1 MKILEAKNIHKIYN
15 PNSPEPVHALKGV
28 SLSLENGEFVALVGR
43 SGSGK
48 STLLYQLALL
58 DTPNKGVV
66 FIDGVDTS
74 KLSDTERVNFRLGN
88 IGYVFQDY
96 ALLPELT
103 LFENVSLPLVA
114 LGMPLAEV
122 KKKVENTL
130 KKLGLEGLGEHLPGE
145 LSGGQKQ
152 RGSIARAIVSEPKL
166 LFADEP
172 TANLDSVSSKQVLE
186 AFKDLNKRYGQTILM
201 VTHEPEDEQYVD
213 RVLELKDGVLI
224 NQ

>member
-15 PNSPEPVHALKGV
+15 SNSPEPVHALKGV

-122 KKKVENTL
+122 KKKIENTL

>member
-15 PNSPEPVHALKGV
+15 PDSPEPVHALKGV
-28 SLSLENGEFVALVGR
+28 SFALEKGEFVALVGR

-58 DTPNKGVV
+58 DTPNEGVV
-66 FIDGVDTS
+66 FIDGVNVS
-74 KLSDTERVNFRLGN
+74 KLSDVEKTNFRLGN

-103 LFENVSLPLVA
+103 LFENVALPLVVS
-114 LGMPLAEV
+114 GMSLAEV

-130 KKLGLEGLGEHLPGE
+130 EKLGLAGLGEHLPSE

-152 RGSIARAIVSEPKL
+152 RGSIARAIASEPKL

-172 TANLDSVSSKQVLE
+172 TANLDSISSKQVLE
-186 AFKDLNKRYGQTILM
+186 AFKDLNKKYGQTILM

-213 RVLELKDGVLI
+213 RVVELKDGVLK

>member
-28 SLSLENGEFVALVGR
+28 SLSLESGEFVALVGR

-58 DTPNKGVV
+58 DTPNEGVV
-66 FIDGVDTS
+66 LIDGVDTS

-114 LGMPLAEV
+114 SGMPLAEV

-130 KKLGLEGLGEHLPGE
+130 EKLGLAGLEEHLPGE

-186 AFKDLNKRYGQTILM
+186 AFKDLNKKYGQTILM

-213 RVLELKDGVLI
+213 RVLELKDGVLV
-224 NQ
+224 N

>member
-15 PNSPEPVHALKGV
+15 SNSPEPVHALKGV

-114 LGMPLAEV
+114 LGMPLTEV